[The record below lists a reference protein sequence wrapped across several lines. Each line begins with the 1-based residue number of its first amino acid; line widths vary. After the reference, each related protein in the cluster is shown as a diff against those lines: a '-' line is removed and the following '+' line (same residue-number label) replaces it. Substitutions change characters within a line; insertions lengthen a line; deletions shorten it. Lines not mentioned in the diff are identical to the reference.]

1 MQQWTYGLY
10 VDDVVL
16 FIAAYATQWEE
27 LLNEQ
32 LAVLAQARDLVAE
45 FRAKMTHEEHISRRI
60 MPRH

>member
-1 MQQWTYGLY
+1 MLMM
-10 VDDVVL
+10 L
-16 FIAAYATQWEE
+16 FFFIAAYATQWEE